1 MFSTEDLKVL
11 GPKYF
16 SIIAVAD
23 YDVTIMSRNTG
34 HNGTSIIQSIRE
46 REPASYFTSIRP
58 HTHIISMAGQILCG
72 RRCGASKG
80 MISGR

>member
-11 GPKYF
+11 DPKYF
-16 SIIAVAD
+16 FIIAVAD
-23 YDVTIMSRNTG
+23 YDVTIMSIY
-34 HNGTSIIQSIRE
+34 GTSIIQSIRE

-58 HTHIISMAGQILCG
+58 HTYIISMAGQILCG